1 MNELAS
7 LTQQLCT
14 SIMNRDIPIPEFP
27 LHPYSEEQLQV
38 GIVTI
43 LHVLTSVVFLVVES
57 NEHYNYVLSEV
68 IPNAMSHKCQECSLQ
83 LFSIVIIV
91 YLLPDL
97 RWTAIIAKKQ
107 LCDNYCFTVHVK
119 LHVHDWFSVYSE
131 VTLVTCMAFQYV
143 RDPWAPIFTWLL
155 FCVQIWIEY
164 VPVKELRKLDMEFP
178 LPDLSAYYRSDVCVA
193 ST

>member
-1 MNELAS
+1 MRIATRGGEGYGYSVESITIDLCRQSHFYNDVCVYVSLFAFCVESMNELAS

-97 RWTAIIAKKQ
+97 R
-107 LCDNYCFTVHVK
+107 
-119 LHVHDWFSVYSE
+119 
-131 VTLVTCMAFQYV
+131 
-143 RDPWAPIFTWLL
+143 
-155 FCVQIWIEY
+155 
-164 VPVKELRKLDMEFP
+164 
-178 LPDLSAYYRSDVCVA
+178 
-193 ST
+193 